1 MSVLDKH
8 TWNKIIAGLPG
19 AHILQTWEWGQVK
32 KRFGWQTLPRVWHDH
47 EGNVAAAALIL
58 TRVISLG
65 RFSTPWR
72 VMYIPRGP
80 LLTDWSDAELREE
93 VFSELRT
100 LARKNNVIFIKIDPE
115 VVIGRGESGVQDPA
129 AGEIIADLK
138 GAGWVF
144 SPEQVQFR
152 NTMIIELN
160 RPLEELL
167 AGMKQKTRYNV
178 RLATR
183 RGVQVRLGKTNDLDL
198 LFQMYAET
206 SLRDGFTIR
215 NKNYYHV
222 VWSEFIEAGMAEP
235 LIAEVEGEEVAGVI
249 IFRFAHRAWYLYGM
263 SKRVHREKMPN
274 YLLQW
279 EAIKRAKEASYAVYD
294 LWGAPDDFI
303 EGDNLWGVYRFK
315 QGLGAEVVRFIGAW
329 DLPLNPVVYRL
340 YTQMVPRLL
349 ALMRRRGKGQIQGSI
364 QAG

>member
-1 MSVLDKH
+1 
-8 TWNKIIAGLPG
+8 
-19 AHILQTWEWGQVK
+19 
-32 KRFGWQTLPRVWHDH
+32 
-47 EGNVAAAALIL
+47 
-58 TRVISLG
+58 
-65 RFSTPWR
+65 
-72 VMYIPRGP
+72 
-80 LLTDWSDAELREE
+80 
-93 VFSELRT
+93 
-100 LARKNNVIFIKIDPE
+100 
-115 VVIGRGESGVQDPA
+115 
-129 AGEIIADLK
+129 
-138 GAGWVF
+138 
-144 SPEQVQFR
+144 
-152 NTMIIELN
+152 MIIELN

-198 LFQMYAET
+198 LCQMYAET

-215 NKNYYHV
+215 NKKYYHI

-279 EAIKRAKEASYAVYD
+279 EAIKRAKDASCAVYD

-349 ALMRRRGKGQIQGSI
+349 ALMRRRGKRQIQGSI